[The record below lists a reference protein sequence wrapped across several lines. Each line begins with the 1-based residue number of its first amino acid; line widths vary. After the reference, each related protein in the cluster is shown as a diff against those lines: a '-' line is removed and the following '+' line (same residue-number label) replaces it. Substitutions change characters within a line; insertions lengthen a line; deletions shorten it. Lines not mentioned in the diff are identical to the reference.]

1 MATKKNEVFIR
12 TQYNYNPN
20 AASNESGLACPEATR
35 AQQHHKDECDINEI
49 LRRFGKTGTM
59 PVTSLNALYGD
70 FESVDYHTALN
81 QIIASER
88 EFDALPSNIR
98 KRFENDPWELVQ
110 FLQNEA
116 NYDEALEL
124 GLINPKAQTVVS
136 TTTTDTPE

>member
-1 MATKKNEVFIR
+1 MATNKVFIR
-12 TQYNYNPN
+12 TQYNYDTN
-20 AASNESGLACPEATR
+20 AASNASGLGCPEPTR

-98 KRFENDPWELVQ
+98 KRFDNDPWELVQ
-110 FLQNEA
+110 FLQND
-116 NYDEALEL
+116 NNRDEAIEL
-124 GLINPKAQTVVS
+124 GLLNKPALIAQEI
-136 TTTTDTPE
+136 TTTDTPE

>member
-1 MATKKNEVFIR
+1 MKKTSVFIR
-12 TQYNYNPN
+12 TQYNYDPN
-20 AASNESGLACPEATR
+20 AASNVSGLGCPEPTR
-35 AQQHHKDECDINEI
+35 AQQHHREECDINEI
-49 LRRFGKTGTM
+49 MRRFGKTGVM
-59 PVTSLNALYGD
+59 PITTLNALYGD

-116 NYDEALEL
+116 NYDEAVEL
-124 GLINPKAQTVVS
+124 GLVNPKAQIVVP